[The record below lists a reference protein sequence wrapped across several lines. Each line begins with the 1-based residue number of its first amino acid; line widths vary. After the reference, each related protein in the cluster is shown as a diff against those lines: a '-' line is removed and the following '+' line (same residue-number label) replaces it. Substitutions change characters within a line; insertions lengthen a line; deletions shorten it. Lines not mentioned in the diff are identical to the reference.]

1 MSADR
6 REEIPREDWPKLRDL
21 YTPDKSRSYIAYTAL
36 ENYIRWISIDPAVK
50 HVTIYSLNGDF
61 SDGTF
66 AIIVN
71 NGILTLEFHD
81 RFFLHC
87 FYKLFCTVFISFH
100 RFRFI

>member
-71 NGILTLEFHD
+71 NRGISRQIFSSL
-81 RFFLHC
+81 FL
-87 FYKLFCTVFISFH
+87 
-100 RFRFI
+100 